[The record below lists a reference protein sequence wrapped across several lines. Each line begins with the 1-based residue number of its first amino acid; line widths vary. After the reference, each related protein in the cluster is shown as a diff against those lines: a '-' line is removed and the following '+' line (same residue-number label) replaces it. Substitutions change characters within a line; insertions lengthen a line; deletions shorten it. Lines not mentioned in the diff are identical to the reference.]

1 MIRVQTMRFGSP
13 ERLLFA
19 SGKLIRAERANRP
32 ICTLEL
38 SLSWQTEPLPML
50 ESA

>member
-1 MIRVQTMRFGSP
+1 MIRVQTMRFAYPEHLMFARGSMVSAGLTA
-13 ERLLFA
+13 RVHI
-19 SGKLIRAERANRP
+19 S
-32 ICTLEL
+32 LEP